1 MPPVGGRVT
10 TPPSELH
17 LYYTEGVVPH
27 FSSVEVLSPSGQKIS
42 YQPPYPVTGF
52 AQARL
57 VMEAMRSGICM
68 SLFHAL
74 WQASRIAS

>member
-1 MPPVGGRVT
+1 MPASCSMPWSKRYMTVDPFRA
-10 TPPSELH
+10 
-17 LYYTEGVVPH
+17 VVW
-27 FSSVEVLSPSGQKIS
+27 FITAIAAFKLDS

-74 WQASRIAS
+74 WHASRMAS